1 MKKCR
6 VININVMAA
15 LKLVCPGALKKSEM
29 TEVNIYLKAKG
40 AASQSA
46 SGSVAGDRTT
56 ASNRHL
62 PRIASE

>member
-1 MKKCR
+1 
-6 VININVMAA
+6 MAA

-56 ASNRHL
+56 ALNRHL